1 MTDVLPVNSQH
12 SCVVSLAIAGLIDAP
27 SLEAAACPS
36 IPEMSRRERAPLPF
50 VELYLHN
57 LSFYR
62 IVVLGATGIILCGP
76 LANSCVMRTRA
87 WVRASRSAFAIGNN
101 ASPAGLLYP
110 PSIAS
115 PAVRCSR
122 HNSWLRDVYGVCVR
136 CCRLLRRCGC
146 GATAFTP
153 FWRYLVSRLVIR
165 SRRFVPCIVFLCVF
179 GRDGCRA
186 VSRDVRYEP

>member
-115 PAVRCSR
+115 PPASVAKPYGVVGTTYGYAVCTEFVHAVVACCVVVDAVRQR
-122 HNSWLRDVYGVCVR
+122 
-136 CCRLLRRCGC
+136 LRRFGD
-146 GATAFTP
+146 T
-153 FWRYLVSRLVIR
+153 L
-165 SRRFVPCIVFLCVF
+165 FL
-179 GRDGCRA
+179 GL
-186 VSRDVRYEP
+186 